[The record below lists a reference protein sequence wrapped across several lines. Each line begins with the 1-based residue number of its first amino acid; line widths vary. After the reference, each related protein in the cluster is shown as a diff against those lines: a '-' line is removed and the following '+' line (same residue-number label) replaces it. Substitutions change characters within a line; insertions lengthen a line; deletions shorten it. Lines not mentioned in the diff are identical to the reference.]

1 METTGNKYLSKG
13 YVCRKIRLY
22 NFLIEKGFRPVQVR
36 PDRECSNRL
45 VWIFNDTV
53 GLRALVEEY
62 YDIRDKALR
71 GGE

>member
-1 METTGNKYLSKG
+1 MENRETKYLSKG

-22 NFLIEKGFRPVQVR
+22 NFLIERGFRPVQVR
-36 PDRECSNRL
+36 PDRECKNRL

-53 GLRALVEEY
+53 KLRALVEEY
-62 YDIRDKALR
+62 YDIRDKALQ